1 MFIFDNKQKYEK
13 KKTLFCTPLCV
24 ESFQSMRLFSIQFF
38 NSFDIGRILDIS
50 IVIDWFYRLNWMF
63 IATNISHIFFDSMDA
78 CISLFFLFIIHS
90 ILLPLSVC
98 YFLNRFDLLI
108 WELYDAWSLVSYLN
122 ALSGYIHSGGHRY
135 SLMAR

>member
-1 MFIFDNKQKYEK
+1 MFIFDNKQSMQK
-13 KKTLFCTPLCV
+13 KNIILHHVMCWKL
-24 ESFQSMRLFSIQFF
+24 SIDALIFHSDFLIFF
-38 NSFDIGRILDIS
+38 HIGRILDIS

-63 IATNISHIFFDSMDA
+63 IANNISHIFDNMDA

-90 ILLPLSVC
+90 ILLPLSGC

-108 WELYDAWSLVSYLN
+108 WKRYDAWSLVSYLN